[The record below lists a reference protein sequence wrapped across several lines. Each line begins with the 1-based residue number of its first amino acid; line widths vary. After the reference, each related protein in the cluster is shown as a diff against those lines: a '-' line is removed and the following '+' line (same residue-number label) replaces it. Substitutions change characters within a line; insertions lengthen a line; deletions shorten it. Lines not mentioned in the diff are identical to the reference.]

1 MDILQQLKQN
11 LEIPT
16 AIRDEYLRQ
25 LIRTAKEVLTREGI
39 PEPEEENGYYPPEYQ
54 NLVVMYAAYYY
65 RKRADD
71 RQRMPDM
78 LRYARN
84 SYLMKVK
91 MEAET

>member
-16 AIRDEYLRQ
+16 AIRDEYLMQ
-25 LIRTAKEVLTREGI
+25 LIKTAKAVLKREGI
-39 PEPEEENGYYPPEYQ
+39 PEPEQVNGYYPPEYQ

-71 RQRMPDM
+71 TQRMPEM

-84 SYLMKVK
+84 SYLVKVK
-91 MEAET
+91 MEADE